1 MSRRREGIVSVLV
14 VLLLIIVARSSQHAG
29 LMMLADLVIY
39 LSILAA
45 LVWVG
50 HALVRRF
57 AR

>member
-39 LSILAA
+39 LCILAA

-50 HALVRRF
+50 RALVRRF